1 MFTKNIDLSM
11 RYTGDGLMVKAV
23 VPRYKVRGETAVLRC
38 DFELE
43 GALLYAVKWYRENEE
58 FYRYVPKSDPQ
69 KTSYIVDG
77 IKVDVSIVD
86 VFIFFLIF
94 LHFDTTSAERS

>member
-1 MFTKNIDLSM
+1 MFNLIRFYLGK
-11 RYTGDGLMVKAV
+11 GLTVKAV
-23 VPRYKVRGETAVLRC
+23 VPRYKIRGETAVLRC

-58 FYRYVPKSDPQ
+58 FYRFVPKLNPQ

-77 IKVDVSIVD
+77 IKVDVS
-86 VFIFFLIF
+86 FSL
-94 LHFDTTSAERS
+94 

>member
-1 MFTKNIDLSM
+1 MFKYFFS
-11 RYTGDGLMVKAV
+11 GDSLTVKAV
-23 VPRYKVRGETAVLRC
+23 VPRYKIRGETAVLRC

-58 FYRYVPKSDPQ
+58 FYRFVPKSDPQ

-77 IKVDVSIVD
+77 IKVDVSSYN
-86 VFIFFLIF
+86 FRNFFQKKY
-94 LHFDTTSAERS
+94 